1 MRTSICILIA
11 SALAVPGCK
20 GETVTKDNP
29 QTVADLDACK
39 KNLDEKDKL
48 IKAEEA
54 ENASLMRGGGTGS
67 GAEILVTFQ
76 NNILTVKPAADG
88 EPQHPIPDAQTAAAS
103 QQFLDLVGKSRGGI
117 QKCYQL
123 ALKKRSDLQA
133 RTITLNISATFAQ
146 SGAYH
151 DSSFAPSLGDVF
163 DACMKTLAS
172 KWTLPANSPAMTFR
186 APVSLTPS

>member
-1 MRTSICILIA
+1 MRTSIWILIA
-11 SALAVPGCK
+11 SAVAVSGCK
-20 GETVTKDNP
+20 GETVTKENP
-29 QTVADLDACK
+29 QTVAELDACK

-54 ENASLMRGGGTGS
+54 ENASLMRGSATSS
-67 GAEILVTFQ
+67 GEILVTFQ

-103 QQFLDLVGKSRGGI
+103 QQFLDVVAKSRGGI

-133 RTITLNISATFAQ
+133 RTITLNISATFAN